1 MVNVFVSGAAGQI
14 GYALLP
20 LLANG
25 RVFGPNEKV
34 HLRLLDIEQALD
46 ALRGVAMELED
57 GGYTTLGS
65 VIYTVDPEV
74 ALKGA
79 DVAIFV
85 GGFPRKAGM
94 ERKDLI
100 AVNSK
105 IMAAQGKALEK
116 VASKTCKVLV
126 VANPANTNCLL
137 LKMAAPSIPAE
148 NFTCLTFLDHNR
160 ARAQLA
166 MKAKVP
172 IETLSRVAIFGNH
185 SATQVP
191 DAFNAKVK
199 RAKGEEFVAKIIN
212 DDAYLKAAFI
222 KTVQQRGKAIIDA
235 RKQSSAMSAANA
247 IGDHIRTWLV
257 TGTAAGDTVSMGVF
271 TSQSWY
277 GVKKGLIYSFP
288 IRVEKKGQWV
298 VDESFKLDADMKK
311 LLELTQKELEEER
324 DEALEAVKQQ
334 QAKL

>member
-1 MVNVFVSGAAGQI
+1 M
-14 GYALLP
+14 
-20 LLANG
+20 
-25 RVFGPNEKV
+25 
-34 HLRLLDIEQALD
+34 
-46 ALRGVAMELED
+46 
-57 GGYTTLGS
+57 
-65 VIYTVDPEV
+65 
-74 ALKGA
+74 
-79 DVAIFV
+79 
-85 GGFPRKAGM
+85 
-94 ERKDLI
+94 
-100 AVNSK
+100 
-105 IMAAQGKALEK
+105 
-116 VASKTCKVLV
+116 LV

-137 LKMAAPSIPAE
+137 LKMNAPSIPAE

-166 MKAKVP
+166 MKAKIP
-172 IETLSRVAIFGNH
+172 IEKLSRVAIFGNH

-191 DAFNAKVK
+191 DAFNAVYQSPS
-199 RAKGEEFVAKIIN
+199 GQQSVAKLIN
-212 DDAYLKAAFI
+212 DEAYLKTAFI

-257 TGTAAGDTVSMGVF
+257 TGTAPGDTVSMGVF

-288 IRVEKKGQWV
+288 IKIEKKGTWT

-311 LLELTQKELEEER
+311 LLALTEKELEEER
-324 DEALEAVKQQ
+324 DEAIEAVKQL